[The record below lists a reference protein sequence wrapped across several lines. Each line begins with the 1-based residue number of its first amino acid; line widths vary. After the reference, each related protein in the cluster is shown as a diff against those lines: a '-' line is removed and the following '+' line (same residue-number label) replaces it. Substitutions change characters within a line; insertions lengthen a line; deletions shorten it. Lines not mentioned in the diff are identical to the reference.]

1 MFIFVSLL
9 KIADFQPSIVYNG
22 LSWFHIHR
30 FFRLIQLMKFFDSLL
45 PDSKSSFLLCLQT
58 NSLLILYLKVLEMC
72 WASETVCNGPCPS
85 FRLMTELITFQANS
99 GRPLCSQDIKLLSF
113 LFLLLIV
120 HLKILVTLEIS
131 VVVRTK
137 CIRDLRVSF
146 LQLLIFLNI

>member
-9 KIADFQPSIVYNG
+9 KIADFQPYIVYNG
-22 LSWFHIHR
+22 LSWYHIHR

-45 PDSKSSFLLCLQT
+45 PDSKSSLLQCLQT
-58 NSLLILYLKVLEMC
+58 DNLLILYLKVLKMC
-72 WASETVCNGPCPS
+72 WASETMYNGPCPS
-85 FRLMTELITFQANS
+85 FRLVTELVTFQTKS
-99 GRPLCSQDIKLLSF
+99 GRPSWSQDIKFLSS

-120 HLKILVTLEIS
+120 HLEILVTLEIS

-146 LQLLIFLNI
+146 LQLLSFLNI